1 MEALRR
7 SLEQLGGPPFC
18 PACDLAMTWF
28 RSELQA
34 DGRSILH
41 VFQCGRCYAEGEM
54 ISAVEAPKG
63 KM

>member
-1 MEALRR
+1 
-7 SLEQLGGPPFC
+7 
-18 PACDLAMTWF
+18 MTWF

-54 ISAVEAPKG
+54 ISAVEEPKD
-63 KM
+63 KT